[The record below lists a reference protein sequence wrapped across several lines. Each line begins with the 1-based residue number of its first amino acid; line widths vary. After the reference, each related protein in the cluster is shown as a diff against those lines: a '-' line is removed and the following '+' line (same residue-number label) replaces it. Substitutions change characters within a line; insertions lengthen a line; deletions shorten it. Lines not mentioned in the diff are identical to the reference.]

1 MTDRPKVAMLIPSAT
16 RARVL
21 DPADDARLASFAD
34 VVTPEDSELAGDNL
48 PETIGNAVAAI
59 TGWKSPPM
67 PASVLDGTSGLQFVA
82 HAAGSVRF
90 LGVADAVAA
99 GHVRVSQSAAV
110 IAQPVAEYTV
120 THMLMFLRRVVEFD
134 AGMRAREPWFQLRD
148 AQLGH
153 MLCDQKVGLVG
164 AGYVGRLVIDLLHAF
179 KPQIFVYDPYL
190 TDDAA
195 QALGVTRAS
204 LDTIFATCDIVSMH
218 APVIPETR
226 HMITGEH
233 LKRFRDGGLL
243 INTARAA
250 IIDEAVLLDHLRT
263 GRFMAVIDVFE
274 TEPLPDDSPLR
285 DLPNVRLAP
294 HVAGHSAG
302 SYLRQGRNAVDEVHR
317 FVTGKPLQHEVTKA
331 KLALM
336 A

>member
-1 MTDRPKVAMLIPSAT
+1 MTDRPKVAMLMPSAT

-21 DPADDARLASFAD
+21 APADADRLASFAD
-34 VVTPEDSELAGDNL
+34 VAMFEDRELTGDGL
-48 PETIGNAVAAI
+48 PELLDGAVAAI
-59 TGWKSPPM
+59 TGWKSPPL
-67 PASVLDGTSGLQFVA
+67 PAAALEEASALRFVA

-90 LGVADAVAA
+90 LDVADAVAA
-99 GHVRVSQSAAV
+99 GRLRVSHSAAM
-110 IAQPVAEYTV
+110 IAQPVAEFTV
-120 THMLMFLRRVVEFD
+120 AQMLMHLRHIVEFD

-148 AQLGH
+148 KQLGQ
-153 MLCDQKVGLVG
+153 MLCDQTVGLVG
-164 AGYVGRLVIDLLHAF
+164 AGYVGRLVIDLLRAF
-179 KPQIFVYDPYL
+179 KPRVLVYDPYL
-190 TDDAA
+190 TDEGAE
-195 QALGVTRAS
+195 ALGVTRAS
-204 LDTIFATCDIVSMH
+204 LEELFAACDIVSLH

-233 LKRFRDGGLL
+233 LAQLRDGALL

-263 GRFMAVIDVFE
+263 GRFTAAIDVFE

-294 HVAGHSAG
+294 HASGHSAG
-302 SYLRQGRNAVDEVHR
+302 SYLRQGRTAVEEVHR
-317 FVTGKPLQHEVTKA
+317 FVTGAPLQHEVTKE